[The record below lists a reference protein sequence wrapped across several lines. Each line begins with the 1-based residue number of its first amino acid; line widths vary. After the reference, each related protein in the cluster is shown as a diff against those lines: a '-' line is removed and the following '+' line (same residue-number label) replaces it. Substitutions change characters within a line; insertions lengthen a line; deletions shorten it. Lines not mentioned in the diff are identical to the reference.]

1 MTTFLLIRH
10 ADTDYVGRAIAG
22 WKPGVTLNPRGVRQA
37 AGLADTLATV
47 TIDGVYS
54 SPLERARQTALAIAE
69 PRQLEVQVRQEFGE
83 MQFGDWTDRSFEQ
96 LSSSPEWRRFNSFRS
111 GTRIPNGEM
120 MLETQ
125 ARMVSALERLR
136 AEHPNDTLAIV
147 SHADVI
153 KSALT
158 HFLGMP
164 LDLCQRLELDPA
176 SVSAVIFQPDDVR
189 VLCIN
194 GNGTI

>member
-1 MTTFLLIRH
+1 VTTFLLIRH
-10 ADTDYVGRAIAG
+10 AETDYVGRAIAG
-22 WKPGVTLNPRGVRQA
+22 WKPGVTLNARGIRQA
-37 AGLADTLATV
+37 AGLADTLAMV

-54 SPLERARQTALAIAE
+54 SPLERARETALAIAA
-69 PRQLEVQVRQEFGE
+69 PRQLDVRIRDDFGE

-96 LSSSPEWRRFNSFRS
+96 LSSDPQWRRFNSFRA

-136 AEHPNDTLAIV
+136 TSHPADTLAIV
-147 SHADVI
+147 SHGDVI

-164 LDLCQRLELDPA
+164 LDLWHRIELAPA
-176 SVSAVIFQPDDVR
+176 SVSAVAFEPDHVC